1 MSRLILFNKPYGVL
15 CQFTDPDGRP
25 TLADYIQVPNV
36 YAAGRLDYD
45 SEGLLLLTDDGR
57 LQHQI
62 AHPTSKESKV
72 YWAQVE
78 GEITE
83 DALYLLRHGV
93 DLKDGRT
100 APAMAQRIVEP
111 DIWPRTPPIRERKS
125 IPTTW
130 IELTITEGRNRQV
143 RRMTAAVG
151 HPTLRLIRKSIGKW
165 DLDSLLPGEQR
176 EITINMPPARPKPK
190 AGPRPG
196 SGGRKPGSARNTPS
210 TKGRSRKR

>member
-1 MSRLILFNKPYGVL
+1 MSRLILLNKPYGVL
-15 CQFTDPDGRP
+15 CQFTDPEGRP
-25 TLADYIQVPNV
+25 TLADYIRTPGV

-62 AHPTSKESKV
+62 AHPTHKQPKV

-78 GEITE
+78 GDVTE
-83 DALYLLRHGV
+83 EALYMLRHGV

-100 APAMAQRIVEP
+100 APAKAQVIAEP
-111 DIWPRTPPIRERKS
+111 DVWARIPPIRERKS
-125 IPTTW
+125 IPTSW

-151 HPTLRLIRKSIGKW
+151 HPTLRLIRQSVGSW
-165 DLDSLLPGEQR
+165 NLNGLQPGEQR
-176 EITINMPPARPKPK
+176 EVEVALPRMPAKPERKNRPT
-190 AGPRPG
+190 ARPG
-196 SGGRKPGSARNTPS
+196 SYKSRPDRGRKR
-210 TKGRSRKR
+210 